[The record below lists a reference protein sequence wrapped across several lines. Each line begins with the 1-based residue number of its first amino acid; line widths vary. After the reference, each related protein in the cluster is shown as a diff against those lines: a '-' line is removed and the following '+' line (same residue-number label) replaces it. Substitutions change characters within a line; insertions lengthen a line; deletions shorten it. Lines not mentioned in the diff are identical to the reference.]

1 MEIKKTAIAGTLES
15 SDVQIMLTPGTD
27 GIVFDLV
34 SDVAKQFDEAI
45 KETINQVLSEY
56 DVQNAIV
63 KVVDKGA
70 LDMVIKARTVAVVQR
85 ALDIIDEPKWEVL

>member
-15 SDVQIMLTPGTD
+15 SDVQIMLTQGTD

-34 SDVAKQFDEAI
+34 SDVIKQFDEAI
-45 KETINQVLSEY
+45 KKTINQVLSEY
-56 DVQNAIV
+56 DVQNVIV

-85 ALDIIDEPKWEVL
+85 ALDIVDEPKWEVL

>member
-15 SDVQIMLTPGTD
+15 SDVQIMLTQGTD

-34 SDVAKQFDEAI
+34 SDVVKQFDEAI
-45 KETINQVLSEY
+45 KGTINQVLSEY
-56 DVQNAIV
+56 DVQNVIV

-85 ALDIIDEPKWEVL
+85 ALDIVDEPKWEVL

>member
-1 MEIKKTAIAGTLES
+1 MES

>member
-85 ALDIIDEPKWEVL
+85 ALDIVDEPKWEVL

>member
-1 MEIKKTAIAGTLES
+1 MEIKKTAIAGTLEA
-15 SDVQIMLTPGTD
+15 SDVQIMLTQGTD

-34 SDVAKQFDEAI
+34 SDVAKQFDDAI
-45 KETINQVLSEY
+45 KQTINQVLSEY
-56 DVQNAIV
+56 GIQNVIV

-85 ALDIIDEPKWEVL
+85 ALDTVGEPKWEVL

>member
-15 SDVQIMLTPGTD
+15 SDVQIMLTQGTD

-34 SDVAKQFDEAI
+34 SDVAKQFDDAI
-45 KETINQVLSEY
+45 KQTINQVLSEY
-56 DVQNAIV
+56 GIQNVIV

-85 ALDIIDEPKWEVL
+85 ALDTVDEPKWEVL

>member
-63 KVVDKGA
+63 KVLDKGS
-70 LDMVIKARTVAVVQR
+70 LDMVIKARTFAVVQR
-85 ALDIIDEPKWEVL
+85 ALDIIGEPKWEVL

>member
-15 SDVQIMLTPGTD
+15 SDVQIMLTQGTD

-34 SDVAKQFDEAI
+34 SDVVKQFDEAI
-45 KETINQVLSEY
+45 KKTINQVLSEY
-56 DVQNAIV
+56 DVQNVIV

>member
-15 SDVQIMLTPGTD
+15 SDVQIMLTQGTD

-34 SDVAKQFDEAI
+34 SDVVKQFDEAI
-45 KETINQVLSEY
+45 KKTINQVLSEY

-85 ALDIIDEPKWEVL
+85 ALDIVDEPKWEVL

>member
-15 SDVQIMLTPGTD
+15 SDVQIMLTQGTD

-34 SDVAKQFDEAI
+34 SDVVKQFDEAI
-45 KETINQVLSEY
+45 KKTINQVLSEY
-56 DVQNAIV
+56 DVQNVIV

-85 ALDIIDEPKWEVL
+85 ALDIVDEPKWEVL

>member
-15 SDVQIMLTPGTD
+15 SDVQIMLTQGTD
-27 GIVFDLV
+27 GIAFDLV
-34 SDVAKQFDEAI
+34 SDVAKQFDDAI
-45 KETINQVLSEY
+45 KQTINQVLSEY
-56 DVQNAIV
+56 GIQNVIV

-85 ALDIIDEPKWEVL
+85 ALDTVDEPKWEVL

>member
-1 MEIKKTAIAGTLES
+1 
-15 SDVQIMLTPGTD
+15 MLTPGTD

-56 DVQNAIV
+56 DVKNAIV

-85 ALDIIDEPKWEVL
+85 ALDIVDEPKWEVL